1 MIMEQT
7 KTEHCTTL
15 REFYDESRR
24 QSNLAHGEQYCNYH
38 DAINRYLEQGE
49 RYKELGVFQGM
60 SAAAACLNLPGSV
73 ELIDKNIMK
82 FNANRHLFKTYCT
95 QHNIGLKVTQI
106 SSTNPSSAS
115 AADVLLVDSYH
126 QVRHLEL
133 ELSIHAKHTA
143 RFMIFHDTTKPNDK
157 IFWAVS
163 AFAKNSG
170 EWEVVERN
178 EQACGYT
185 VLARI

>member
-1 MIMEQT
+1 MQQT
-7 KTEHCTTL
+7 ETEHCTTL

-24 QSNLAHGEQYCNYH
+24 QSNLAHGKHYCNYH
-38 DAINRYLEQGE
+38 DAISRYLARGE

-60 SAAAACLNLPGSV
+60 SAAAACLNLPSSV
-73 ELIDKNIMK
+73 ELIDKNITK
-82 FNANRHLFKTYCT
+82 FNLNRHLFEVYCAEN
-95 QHNIGLKVTQI
+95 NIELTVIETG
-106 SSTNPSSAS
+106 STKPESAS

-126 QVRHLEL
+126 TIKHVEL
-133 ELSIHAKHTA
+133 ELAIHARHTA
-143 RFMIFHDTTKPNDK
+143 RFMIFHDTTKPNDN
-157 IFWAVS
+157 IFRAVS
-163 AFAKNSG
+163 AFANNSG